1 MPERRPSAARRIR
14 TLFPLP
20 LLLVFGAGVAWV
32 AHITWVGRLG
42 TDLDSPELATSVTV
56 TLQLGALLAVAFAM
70 GMPGR
75 ARRQLAV
82 GPGRLRWWHGAV
94 SLNGAL
100 FLVVAAYATPRLGA
114 VLVTVAVVGGQVIG
128 GLLVDRVGI
137 GPVGK
142 HPITLPRV
150 LGMTIA
156 LVAVLVGAG
165 AGATGGDLHIWLLL
179 LCALTGAG
187 TAVQQAALGQMA
199 RATGQPVLAAAI
211 NTGTAGIAIWI
222 IALALTGGTAPGGW
236 SAPPSHWIGGL
247 FGASVLV
254 LLSIGGR
261 SIGVL
266 RLMLGFVA
274 GQTCGSLIAD
284 LINSPAGEGI
294 TPLAIVGLVL
304 TIAAVVVSGL
314 GRRPRALVPAPLET

>member
-1 MPERRPSAARRIR
+1 MPGRRQSATRRIR

-42 TDLDSPELATSVTV
+42 DDLDSPELASSVTV
-56 TLQLGALLAVAFAM
+56 TLQLGALLAVAFVM
-70 GMPGR
+70 GMPAR
-75 ARRQLAV
+75 ARLRLAA
-82 GPGRLRWWHGAV
+82 GPYRLRWWHVAV
-94 SLNGAL
+94 SLNGGL

-137 GPVGK
+137 GPVGQ

-150 LGMTIA
+150 IGVAIA
-156 LVAVLVGAG
+156 LVAVIVGAG
-165 AGATGGDLHIWLLL
+165 GTGGDLHIWLLV

-187 TAVQQAALGQMA
+187 TAVQQAALGHMA

-222 IALALTGGTAPGGW
+222 VALVLTGGTAPGGW

-261 SIGVL
+261 SLGVL

-274 GQTCGSLIAD
+274 GQTFGSLIAD
-284 LINSPAGEGI
+284 LISPPDGEGI
-294 TPLAIVGLVL
+294 TTIAIVGLVL
-304 TIAAVVVSGL
+304 TITAVVVSGL
-314 GRRPRALVPAPLET
+314 GRKPRPVVPAPAET